1 MKRKKIG
8 AIFASVIATIGLTAV
23 GGNAASAATWSSS
36 CTATKWSYDYVTLY
50 IASTNVTGTLKGY
63 FSAANTVV
71 IEYITYNMGSPTIQY
86 LEPHQIG
93 PIPWHGGTGSSNN
106 LEIKFVIPGST
117 SMGTRI
123 SGDNLA
129 WSGVYNFVNFTTKAG
144 TVVSVKAVPDLTNA
158 PDPTCTMTFNV
169 G

>member
-36 CTATKWSYDYVTLY
+36 CTATRWSYDNVTVY
-50 IASTNVTGTLKGY
+50 ISSTNVTGTLKGY
-63 FSAANTVV
+63 YDSGNTVV
-71 IEYITYNMGSPTIQY
+71 VEYITYNMGSPTIQY
-86 LEPHQIG
+86 IAPTPFPPLA
-93 PIPWHGGTGSSNN
+93 WFSGTGSSNN

-117 SMGTRI
+117 ATGSRV

-129 WSGVYNFVNFTTKAG
+129 WAGIYNFVNFATKAG
-144 TVVSVKAVPDLTNA
+144 SVVSVKATPDLSNA
-158 PDPTCTMTFNV
+158 PDPSCTMTFNM